1 MTDTREMVVTL
12 GCEAAVTTRE
22 IAAERDLTVPEV
34 IRRGL
39 MLLVLL
45 YKPEDGESLAVVNTK
60 TGSVRRLRTDW

>member
-12 GCEAAVTTRE
+12 GSEAAVVTRE

-39 MLLVLL
+39 MLLQLL
-45 YKPEDGESLAVVNTK
+45 YKPEDCESLAVVNTK